1 MLVDLSAR
9 EFVERLGDGNPTP
22 GGGSASAL
30 AGAMGAALVAMYC
43 NLTASRKKY
52 AAVQGEM
59 MAAAV
64 FAGAQ
69 QKKFL
74 DLVDRDSA
82 AYEGIVQA
90 NRLPK
95 DTDEDKVLRAKAL
108 EEATL
113 AATRTPLAT
122 AALCVEVLARTPG
135 LAPKGNPNA
144 LSDLKVG
151 LELLFTAFTGAR
163 ANVEIN
169 LPWLAADTGEG
180 IRSELGALI
189 RQAEKAVQAAREEI
203 SALQA

>member
-1 MLVDLSAR
+1 MLINLSAR
-9 EFVERLGDGNPTP
+9 EFVGRLGDGNPTP

-30 AGAMGAALVAMYC
+30 AGAMGTALVAMYC

-52 AAVQGEM
+52 ASVQGEM
-59 MAAAV
+59 LAAAA
-64 FAGAQ
+64 FALER
-69 QKKFL
+69 QKILL

-95 DTDEDKVLRAKAL
+95 DTEEEKILRAKAIDQV
-108 EEATL
+108 TL
-113 AATRTPLAT
+113 TATRTPLET
-122 AALCVEVLARTPG
+122 AAVCAEMLERILG

-144 LSDLKVG
+144 LSDLQVG

-169 LPWLAADTGEG
+169 LPWLFEDIGRNL
-180 IRSELGALI
+180 RSELGVLSL
-189 RQAEKAVQAAREEI
+189 RAEKAVQAARKEI
-203 SALQA
+203 STLQA